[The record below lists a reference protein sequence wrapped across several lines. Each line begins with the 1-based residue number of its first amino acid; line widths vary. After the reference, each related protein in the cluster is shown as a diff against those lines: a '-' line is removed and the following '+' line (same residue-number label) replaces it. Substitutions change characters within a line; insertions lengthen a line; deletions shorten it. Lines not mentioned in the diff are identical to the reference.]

1 MVWSMAKEKKLMR
14 KLIKYITKVSG
25 SLIKKVEKDLNIF
38 LTMHFIKENILMEWK
53 MDVENMCILM
63 VVFMRGN
70 FIMIWDKG
78 KEN

>member
-53 MDVENMCILM
+53 MDVENMCIPM

>member
-1 MVWSMAKEKKLMR
+1 MVWSMAKEKKLMK

-25 SLIKKVEKDLNIF
+25 SLIKKVEKDWNIF

-63 VVFMRGN
+63 EVFMRDN

>member
-25 SLIKKVEKDLNIF
+25 SLIKKVEKDWNIF

-63 VVFMRGN
+63 AVFMRGN
-70 FIMIWDKG
+70 FIMIWEKG
-78 KEN
+78 KDN